1 MRATD
6 PSARGDTSND
16 VSRDASHAEV
26 SDRRRWLAEPRPT
39 PEERGPACAA
49 RPADSQASRLGCCT
63 PRAGGASGRAQPARP
78 SPASCAA
85 RRLGRRAGRPHH
97 RAGLAPRAGELLV
110 GEQVWHEIER
120 WAPRRGSRA
129 RACRSR
135 AHPALLRI
143 PHHAHRR
150 PRASAGCGLP
160 VVSAADVAS
169 RFPATA
175 RPEARYCSKRCR
187 QAARCASAQAALRSH
202 RPSAALAARAPDAG
216 PGVGGPRRATAQSA
230 AGRPPR
236 APGSRAPAGELPA
249 AQPAPARHTHRPARR
264 SRPRVQ

>member
-1 MRATD
+1 MRCQTSRFTGK
-6 PSARGDTSND
+6 PARLL
-16 VSRDASHAEV
+16 H
-26 SDRRRWLAEPRPT
+26 
-39 PEERGPACAA
+39 
-49 RPADSQASRLGCCT
+49 

-202 RPSAALAARAPDAG
+202 RPSAALAARAPMPAPGWAAQGALLLKALPAG
-216 PGVGGPRRATAQSA
+216 RLARQARGRPRASSQPRSQRRHVTPTAQ
-230 AGRPPR
+230 RD
-236 APGSRAPAGELPA
+236 
-249 AQPAPARHTHRPARR
+249 APARASSEHPPRDTSRDTSNQATGRRPTPVSASARGSGGSWPHLR
-264 SRPRVQ
+264 R